1 MIRGV
6 DRYGKWMTNAVVVV
20 VVAVAVAVVVAA
32 AMVVAGMKQES
43 PRYNSMHSTCESL
56 DVHYLATAAAV
67 AAAVAGGGTA
77 SAQTLVE
84 SGTQPSMVLDS

>member
-6 DRYGKWMTNAVVVV
+6 DRYGKWMTNAVVAVVVAVV
-20 VVAVAVAVVVAA
+20 VVAV
-32 AMVVAGMKQES
+32 VVAGMKQES
-43 PRYNSMHSTCESL
+43 PRYNSMHSTCKSL
-56 DVHYLATAAAV
+56 DVHYLAIAAAAAAAV
-67 AAAVAGGGTA
+67 AAGGETA